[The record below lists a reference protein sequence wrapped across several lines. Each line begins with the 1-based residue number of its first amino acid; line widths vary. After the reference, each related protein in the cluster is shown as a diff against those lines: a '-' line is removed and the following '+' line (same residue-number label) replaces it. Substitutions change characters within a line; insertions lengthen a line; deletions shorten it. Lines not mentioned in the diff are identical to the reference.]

1 MGDGADGGNVFNH
14 SIGAPI
20 SAQYWV
26 TERYVCVC
34 VLMHCLGTLQED
46 RDLLMTRESIITAL
60 ARQELFTERECVLMH
75 CLGTLQ
81 EDWNPLMTRESIITA
96 SGRQELFTLLG
107 HRERACVDALSW
119 YSARGLESSYDARV
133 YNHSIGAPRIIH
145 ITGAQSIARGL
156 ESSMALILLCISQCS
171 PCNLKF

>member
-26 TERYVCVC
+26 TERCVCVC
-34 VLMHCLGTLQED
+34 VDALSWYSARGPGSPYDARVYNH
-46 RDLLMTRESIITAL
+46 SIGAP
-60 ARQELFTERECVLMH
+60 R
-75 CLGTLQ
+75 
-81 EDWNPLMTRESIITA
+81 II
-96 SGRQELFTLLG
+96 
-107 HRERACVDALSW
+107 HREGVCVDALSW

>member
-26 TERYVCVC
+26 TERCVC
-34 VLMHCLGTLQED
+34 V
-46 RDLLMTRESIITAL
+46 
-60 ARQELFTERECVLMH
+60 
-75 CLGTLQ
+75 
-81 EDWNPLMTRESIITA
+81 
-96 SGRQELFTLLG
+96 
-107 HRERACVDALSW
+107 CVDALSW